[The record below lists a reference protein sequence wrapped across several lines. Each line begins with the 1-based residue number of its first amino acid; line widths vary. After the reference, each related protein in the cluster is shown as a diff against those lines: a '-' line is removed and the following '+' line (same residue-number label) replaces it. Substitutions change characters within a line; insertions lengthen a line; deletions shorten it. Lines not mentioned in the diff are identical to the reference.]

1 MNTQKTAIITG
12 AAQGIGRVLV
22 EKLATQGYCISA
34 WDNDPEAIAE
44 ISSVHKASEKLIWLT
59 VDVSSP
65 EEVSSAVKLTLK
77 KWKNLHLLI
86 NNAAI
91 AVNKPLDVLSIE
103 EWQKVIDVNLSGTL
117 YCSKF
122 AAHAL
127 RKSKGSIINM
137 CSTRALMSEP
147 DTEAYAASKGGVYA
161 LTHALAISLGPDIR
175 VNSISPGWIEVSHL
189 KKSSKA
195 THYSFRDED
204 HSQHPSGRVGKA
216 EDITSMVIFLAN
228 EKNGFITGQNFVVD
242 GGMTKKMIY
251 L

>member
-1 MNTQKTAIITG
+1 MQKTAIITG

-22 EKLATQGYCISA
+22 EKLSAQGYCISA
-34 WDNDPEAIAE
+34 WDNDPEAI
-44 ISSVHKASEKLIWLT
+44 SEVSAIYKKYENLIWHK

-65 EEVSSAVKLTLK
+65 EAVALAVEATLK
-77 KWKNLHLLI
+77 KWPDLHLLI

-91 AVNKPLDVLSIE
+91 AVNKPLDILSVE

-122 AAHAL
+122 AAQAL

-147 DTEAYAASKGGVYA
+147 DTEAYSASKGGVYA
-161 LTHALAISLGPDIR
+161 LTHALALSLGPDIR

-189 KKSSKA
+189 KKSSMA
-195 THYSFRDED
+195 TQYVFREED
-204 HSQHPSGRVGKA
+204 HSQHPCGRVGIA
-216 EDITSMVIFLAN
+216 DDIASMVIFLAD

-251 L
+251 R